1 MEALHTLE
9 ALVVLLLL
17 PRPQLHLLPLH
28 TQSHMQQAV
37 LHSPWGDVLFEAKLL
52 QL

>member
-9 ALVVLLLL
+9 ALLVL
-17 PRPQLHLLPLH
+17 PLLPLH
-28 TQSHMQQAV
+28 IHTHMQQAM